1 MPKLSLFSCVAVL
14 GLLAGCGG
22 GYATDVDEPTISYN
36 YDDDDDYE
44 EVAERADDYCED
56 NYDRDAYL
64 VDEESDSGD
73 YEATFACR

>member
-1 MPKLSLFSCVAVL
+1 MPKLTLFSCLAAL
-14 GLLAGCGG
+14 GLLAGCA
-22 GYATDVDEPTISYN
+22 GYATDVDEPTISYS

-56 NYDRDAYL
+56 TYDRDAYL
-64 VDEESDSGD
+64 VDEEREGGD